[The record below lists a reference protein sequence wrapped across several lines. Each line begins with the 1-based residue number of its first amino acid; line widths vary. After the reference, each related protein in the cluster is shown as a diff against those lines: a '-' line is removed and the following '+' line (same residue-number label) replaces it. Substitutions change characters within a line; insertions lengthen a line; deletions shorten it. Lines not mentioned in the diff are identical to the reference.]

1 MTNDARFSMRLPQ
14 ATLDFGHAYATQS
27 NTTLSELIL
36 GYLNRLQEA
45 VTTQSP
51 KRRGIRDIHKYRG
64 ILKSNK
70 SLTEEERDEIRFKH
84 LSEKYA

>member
-14 ATLDFGHAYATQS
+14 TALDFAQGYASQCQMSVTD
-27 NTTLSELIL
+27 LFL

-45 VTTQSP
+45 VAAKAP
-51 KRRGIRDIHKYRG
+51 KSRGIRDIRKYRG
-64 ILKSNK
+64 ILKRGH
-70 SLTEEERDEIRFKH
+70 SLADGERDEMRFKY